1 METITITVTVSEPY
15 TVIGLIGGTMRPI
28 KRSRDYTATYNG
40 KLIRNNSKATISGLI
55 RQKAYRDG
63 KRVRIEFVP
72 E

>member
-15 TVIGLIGGTMRPI
+15 TVIGLIGGTRRPI